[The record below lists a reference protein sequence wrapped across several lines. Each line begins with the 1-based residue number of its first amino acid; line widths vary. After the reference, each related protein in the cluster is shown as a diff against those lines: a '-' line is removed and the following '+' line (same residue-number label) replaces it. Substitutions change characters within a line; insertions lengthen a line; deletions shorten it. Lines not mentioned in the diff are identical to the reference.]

1 MKNNLF
7 DRFKFK
13 GEIPE
18 GPVVHK
24 ADATAHKIASE
35 NGTEPNKGDNRRDF
49 IRKSALGGLS
59 LGMMFNGQP
68 DKEVEF
74 LSQKVRRSSSPSD
87 LKITDLRIAIID
99 KAPMTCPIIRID
111 TNQGISGYGEIR
123 DGASAKYGLFLK
135 NRLLGKN
142 PCNPEMLFK
151 EIKQFGGH
159 GRAAGGV
166 CGVEMALMDLAGK
179 AYGVPA
185 FQMLGG
191 KYRDYI
197 RIYGDT
203 PTVADPV
210 IFAQKM
216 KERQDLGLTFLKMDF
231 GVGLLKNH
239 PGTVVGGNAFDYSR
253 QWGNPPKMKGNAR
266 AYANTKH
273 PFTGIQITD
282 EGVEILANYVH
293 EVRKA
298 VGYEVPLAAD
308 HFGHF
313 GVNTAIRIGKAVEKY
328 RLAWLEDMIPWFYTS
343 QWKQI
348 SDALDTPTL
357 TGEDIFLKEEFIKL
371 IDARAVDLVQPDL
384 ASSGGLIETKKIG
397 DYAEERGIPMAMH
410 FAGSPVSFMAN
421 IHCAAATENFVAL
434 EHHSFDVPW
443 WEDLVGG
450 IDKPI
455 YKDGFVKVPETP
467 GLGIDLNE
475 KVVKEHLKSGTM
487 YFAPTTEWDELDS
500 HDRTWS

>member
-1 MKNNLF
+1 MKNLL
-7 DRFKFK
+7 DRLKFN
-13 GEIPE
+13 GEIPTAPIQEPLKNDVSLE
-18 GPVVHK
+18 GTI
-24 ADATAHKIASE
+24 ATKS
-35 NGTEPNKGDNRRDF
+35 DNRRDF
-49 IRKSALGGLS
+49 IKKASLGGLS
-59 LGMMFNGQP
+59 LGMLFDGNP
-68 DKEVEF
+68 AKEVEF
-74 LSQKVRRSSSPSD
+74 LAQKVKRSSNPSD
-87 LKITDLRIAIID
+87 LKITDLRIAVIT

-135 NRLLGKN
+135 SRLLGKN
-142 PCNPEMLFK
+142 PCHVEKIFK
-151 EIKQFGGH
+151 DIKQFGNH

-185 FQMLGG
+185 FMMLGG
-191 KYRDYI
+191 KYRDYV

-203 PTVADPV
+203 PTVANPV
-210 IFAQKM
+210 EFAKKM
-216 KERQDLGLTFLKMDF
+216 KERKDLGLTFLKMDF
-231 GVGLLKNH
+231 GVGLLGNH
-239 PGTVVGGNAFDYSR
+239 PGTVVGGQNIDYSKE
-253 QWGNPPKMKGNAR
+253 WGNPAATKGNAR
-266 AYANTKH
+266 SYSMMKH
-273 PFTGIQITD
+273 PFTGIQVTD
-282 EGVEILANYVH
+282 KGLEIMATYVD

-298 VGYEVPLAAD
+298 VGYDIPLAAD

-313 GVNTAIRIGKAVEKY
+313 GVNTAIRLGKVVEKY
-328 RLAWLEDMIPWFYTS
+328 QLAWLEDMIPWFYTD

-357 TGEDIFLKEEFIKL
+357 TGEDIYLKEEFIKL
-371 IDARAVDLVQPDL
+371 IDARAVDMVQPDL

-410 FAGSPVSFMAN
+410 FAGTPISFMAN
-421 IHCAAATENFVAL
+421 VHCAAATENFIAL

-455 YKDGFVKVPETP
+455 FDKGFVKVPDKP
-467 GLGIDLNE
+467 GLGVELND
-475 KVVKEHLKSGTM
+475 KVAKEHIKAGTL
-487 YFAPTTEWDELDS
+487 YFAPTEEWNEVDS
-500 HDRTWS
+500 WDRTWS